1 MNFSCDR
8 LNQIAI
14 DLFRYVVFYQTTSRA
29 CLKEK
34 NEKARQGFK
43 AVKEGWVYLWARG
56 LFCLTV
62 LVVRQAGG
70 RPGVKRQLA
79 DGQINDSYAQNWN
92 SRSKT
97 GCHGSCHN
105 MIRTTSL
112 SSTRHGLTIDP
123 NNPKVT
129 KKSYEEFSLRHSLV
143 KTEKRRETMW
153 FYLGQFEFWTM
164 KYLSVYNILVTFF
177 FFIFHF
183 FERLCLNFE
192 LWSLALKVKRSVIL
206 NSCLD

>member
-1 MNFSCDR
+1 M
-8 LNQIAI
+8 
-14 DLFRYVVFYQTTSRA
+14 
-29 CLKEK
+29 KK
-34 NEKARQGFK
+34 NRRNAKHWRR
-43 AVKEGWVYLWARG
+43 GWVYLWARG

-129 KKSYEEFSLRHSLV
+129 KKFSLRH
-143 KTEKRRETMW
+143 
-153 FYLGQFEFWTM
+153 
-164 KYLSVYNILVTFF
+164 TFF
-177 FFIFHF
+177 HENWETTRNDVILSWSISILNHEIFKCLQYPRYILYSYFTNF

>member
-1 MNFSCDR
+1 M
-8 LNQIAI
+8 
-14 DLFRYVVFYQTTSRA
+14 
-29 CLKEK
+29 LKK
-34 NEKARQGFK
+34 WKKKTRRNAKHWKR
-43 AVKEGWVYLWARG
+43 GWVYLWARG

-129 KKSYEEFSLRHSLV
+129 KKFSLRHSFM

-153 FYLGQFEFWTM
+153 FNLGQFEFWTM

-177 FFIFHF
+177 FHISLTFSNDCVWI
-183 FERLCLNFE
+183 LNCGHSH
-192 LWSLALKVKRSVIL
+192 LRSKGQWSWTLVLTRRHWSLPTIIKKT
-206 NSCLD
+206 

>member
-1 MNFSCDR
+1 M
-8 LNQIAI
+8 
-14 DLFRYVVFYQTTSRA
+14 
-29 CLKEK
+29 LKK
-34 NEKARQGFK
+34 WKKKTRRNAKHWRR
-43 AVKEGWVYLWARG
+43 GWVYLWARG

-129 KKSYEEFSLRHSLV
+129 KKFSLRHSFM
-143 KTEKRRETMW
+143 KTEKRRETVW
-153 FYLGQFEFWTM
+153 FNLGQFEFWTM